1 MYTYRLSRSQKA
13 CWIEFVRALSSHGV
27 HAPVGSESGFPNRI
41 SIGTST
47 DSFIVVYT
55 KDEWVILKSLE
66 GVSHL
71 IGVPVVTV
79 DIPYHHHQQR
89 KRLFVCDSSISQ
101 RLYIYRIEN
110 DKFPVARRR
119 KDTIVHIQRN
129 QKTKRK
135 RHTPRFSVQLAR
147 NSRMTTEMEEWYAMA
162 VQIGSGIREEQ
173 QHQHSQRD
181 PTSSMSQAHMVS
193 LHSTTSQP
201 QKNPQQHAL
210 PKLSTLDVTTLRTG
224 PSSSSFFGTGLD
236 PLYESLF
243 IMGGSIPTRSESSS
257 SSSSLARGGSSSLSS
272 RPLPVA
278 TTGTN
283 GITALTTKDHRHE
296 NPPSQPSTPPT
307 TNIHTR
313 RQPQTDS
320 STNHKDARPVV
331 VAAAT
336 TTPVSTGRFAVL
348 EDTRT
353 IHHPTTAT
361 TTTTSLFPPSGRRE
375 VHPSNSHWTGR
386 HPSLTTQKRKP
397 TIPRFPSTIP
407 PPTKS
412 PQGVVP
418 WEEDWVESGVT
429 RTTLWAAQNQVW
441 THTVRIAEDPSHDVN
456 DTDKTNPN
464 NDENKNKNKNNTV
477 PRGSRTRTK
486 NESPVHPTTG
496 PHKEPY
502 PPTTTNQGS
511 NPLPPKRKNT
521 NKTKTKTRAET
532 SNNHNHDDATSQESL
547 PQRHQT
553 GPPATHSSPHT
564 TQPAVPPETTPTK
577 EVVVGGTTT
586 TATVV
591 AMTHTIATPRF
602 TLFHAP
608 GEPLPPSTTVPPR
621 RRRLGGGG
629 HARALGTLDPST
641 VAVRRNRPPPY
652 HKDTWDDSGGLLGF
666 TLWAA
671 HYQIWNSTT
680 TTTTVDSST
689 FHNQCATSQTNASSS
704 ESDPSSSAGNRV
716 GGWTRDVTAP
726 TIPKPPPPPNHTP
739 KPTRTTTQN
748 PSPSTPVRPSSGPMV
763 VPKANET
770 STSSTRAV
778 STRRFGVLHSPK
790 EHVGV
795 VSHHHHPP
803 TTQPTILLGGR
814 PCDPRHVADAVSST
828 VFALQESAPLWITH
842 YQHWKTAEPA
852 QEPVQGQ
859 RPVLHN
865 DNNTNDTTLSTTSS
879 TASSRLQSRP
889 TPHDS
894 ESPLVTAKRKPWPR
908 SKPPSKPLQDDD
920 GDDTPVQ
927 SPSEPR
933 CAASTQTVSTTRFG
947 VLHNP
952 LCRNSSVA
960 TMKPPEP
967 SSTVQA
973 AAHDQPSVSV
983 SSQIGSDPRTVSSL
997 AHRTVWEE
1005 SGVTRFALW
1014 AAEHQ
1019 LWNHTVVVVSSSE
1032 RAAVANKKDKEEVPP
1047 EPAKQGSAL
1056 PVKAASSRPK
1066 PEVVVRP
1073 TLHQHARPKESPLKK
1088 QPKLPPNAARHT
1100 ARRNPSNMPP
1110 SAKVLAALTKV
1121 VPTRRFE
1128 LLHHPREPVPVTT
1141 LAADAEPHPATAS
1154 RSRRTMEV
1162 DPCTV
1167 ADSTKAHMTCLEERG
1182 RTNMLLWALDQDI
1195 YLSIPTPTTRNETGN
1210 LSDAPAES
1218 KATTAS
1224 TLKTIQ
1230 MANPVQRPPSN
1241 HAHNLTATPS
1251 ISQTQVLPQ
1260 PSMMAPQERLLAAPT
1275 TPPSSQPR
1283 QEPST
1288 TTVSTGRF
1296 SILHNASFDNTVPKA
1311 LPSSAALPS
1320 FHKQSHG
1327 PLSRIRSDP
1336 RYVSSEPP
1344 VHNRTAWEES
1354 GVTRFVL
1361 WAAEH
1366 QIWNHT
1372 VVQTIPKEEKKK
1384 KKEIMKQPT
1393 KSNQRSLKTQEA
1405 PAAKPKSEPKVQSQK
1420 ETRAVIR
1427 TPAHDLKT
1435 TISNTTPP
1443 PSKVLP
1449 STRIVPS
1456 RRFRLLHNPREDV
1469 LPVTLPEQN
1478 DTPRNGS
1485 PALGVDPCTILASAK
1500 AQMACLD
1507 ERGTTCILLWAND
1520 NNVDISIPT
1529 PARDGGSP
1537 YVPTESKSLVSITPT
1552 SISTPVAEQSPDSS
1566 EQALENTKARPAPPT
1581 VNPNPSSKP
1590 KVKEPTKT
1598 SKREKPHAT
1607 PATVQRTSRFTV
1619 FHDPSISAFGGIDV
1633 VPKSRVSVSQSST
1646 KLSADPRSVSAL
1658 HQQNMI
1664 LFEESGATRFGLWA
1678 ASSQM
1683 CSNTGAT
1690 ETVQDDEQND
1700 KRRKIERARPSKD
1713 HSVDKPISNPSKDTN
1728 ATQDVE
1734 GEAQTSN
1741 KDTAKVDK
1749 NHNTKLDPKPDG
1761 TKTVEDSESVDK
1773 TTRIVLPPNPT
1784 PSFAK
1789 SGTSE
1794 MPSLEEEEVEI
1805 VFTEGMDDTEC
1816 DLASVGDLLGSTAT
1830 VLATPISPSR
1840 PSERMTYRDSL
1851 ASTIPMSVPIASFHS
1866 VPHEA
1871 PVLVA
1876 EEETKKIK
1884 TQNAHPK
1891 VDAQTGVNEN
1901 DNTTGPKKVSKDQ
1914 ITEPQNGALDQI
1926 SSIQTKDRKEGTHD
1940 NSKTTNGMAK
1950 TPEAVKNSPKEV
1962 LEFDEL
1968 NQTKERIRKV
1978 QEKLEEL
1985 NGVRE
1990 TNNPVHDSNQKTEIF
2005 DAAKIDKPKK
2015 DIKEESQITTNEA
2028 TPKAIPI
2035 IVEQKQNHPIVSK
2048 THTTTT
2054 ETRSLDLSALSLS
2067 TDTPNTQMEDEPF
2080 TDITVYTATSR
2091 IARHAL
2097 SYLLRSSVYLARP
2110 IQITLAGSD
2119 ETALKALQ
2127 YRLSETMV
2135 NLLAI
2140 HNHSNNKKKK
2150 KKASR
2155 RNHNIRAK
2163 MDLFVIQATSDRKHQ
2178 LETMATRSKVV
2189 INCEA
2194 AETDL
2199 VAVCATNGTDYV
2211 DITHDVSTFCV
2222 RSSLSLKKRCTVL
2235 TEIFVS
2241 FNVVLLQVNW
2251 VSRMREE
2258 YGKASEASGSRI
2270 ISFCGFDSVP
2280 SDMAIWSAVQALRKE
2295 VGKSCS
2301 VEQACTWFIN
2311 APRMDSLHC
2320 MPNRLWDCW
2329 IGPPIFGCMKDPL
2342 VLAPVHVRHDAS
2354 LAATRKRLAW
2364 AEWWNQAIPLQ
2375 CHSIWRAASGPFWL
2389 AVVNAKVVHESARA
2403 LSYGPDTFVY
2413 AERYLPVGQIGSWL
2427 RMIWSIMSV
2436 ICTNVVIVFTI
2447 LVWKI
2452 LDPVLLWLRLKKSSD
2467 PLPTTKNAD
2476 AYEKHHKVVEIH
2488 AQVQSS
2494 SFTPRTK
2501 KKRRTR
2507 PDKNQ
2512 VPSKASNGGV
2522 VLPQRPSTKASCS
2535 MTFTGDATC
2544 WITAQCVCEAALC
2557 LLLDDKRLPPKST
2570 DGFGTPAQLLGGC
2583 LWTRLTT
2590 NPIRPVRYKI
2600 QIDDMDDLED

>member
-1 MYTYRLSRSQKA
+1 
-13 CWIEFVRALSSHGV
+13 
-27 HAPVGSESGFPNRI
+27 
-41 SIGTST
+41 
-47 DSFIVVYT
+47 
-55 KDEWVILKSLE
+55 
-66 GVSHL
+66 
-71 IGVPVVTV
+71 
-79 DIPYHHHQQR
+79 
-89 KRLFVCDSSISQ
+89 
-101 RLYIYRIEN
+101 
-110 DKFPVARRR
+110 
-119 KDTIVHIQRN
+119 
-129 QKTKRK
+129 
-135 RHTPRFSVQLAR
+135 
-147 NSRMTTEMEEWYAMA
+147 MEEWYSMA
-162 VQIGSGIREEQ
+162 VQIGSGISEEQ
-173 QHQHSQRD
+173 QQQHSQQDR
-181 PTSSMSQAHMVS
+181 TSTMTLARMVS
-193 LHSTTSQP
+193 LHSTTSQAQRQQ
-201 QKNPQQHAL
+201 QKNPQQHAA
-210 PKLSTLDVTTLRTG
+210 PKLSTLDVTTLPRSTLRMGDSSKG
-224 PSSSSFFGTGLD
+224 PSSSFFGTGLD
-236 PLYESLF
+236 PLYESLC
-243 IMGGSIPTRSESSS
+243 IVGSIPTRSESSS
-257 SSSSLARGGSSSLSS
+257 SSLLSS
-272 RPLPVA
+272 RPLPAA
-278 TTGTN
+278 TRRTDGTS
-283 GITALTTKDHRHE
+283 ALTTRDHRQE
-296 NPPSQPSTPPT
+296 KPPSRPSQPSTPPT

-313 RQPQTDS
+313 QRPQQDS
-320 STNHKDARPVV
+320 NTNHNNHKDARPVL

-336 TTPVSTGRFAVL
+336 TTTTPVPTGRFAIL

-353 IHHPTTAT
+353 IHHPPPATSTT
-361 TTTTSLFPPSGRRE
+361 TTTTSLCDPPSRRRRE
-375 VHPSNSHWTGR
+375 VHPSNSHWTGMG
-386 HPSLTTQKRKP
+386 PSLTTQKKTKP
-397 TIPRFPSTIP
+397 IPRFPSTIP
-407 PPTKS
+407 PPKS
-412 PQGVVP
+412 SSFSNTQSPPQQQGGGVP
-418 WEEDWVESGVT
+418 WEDWVESGVT

-441 THTVRIAEDPSHDVN
+441 THTVRIAEDQPQN
-456 DTDKTNPN
+456 DTDTDTTNPKNGKN
-464 NDENKNKNKNNTV
+464 NDKNKNENKTV
-477 PRGSRTRTK
+477 PRGSRTK

-496 PHKEPY
+496 PHKEPS
-502 PPTTTNQGS
+502 PPTTNQGS
-511 NPLPPKRKNT
+511 KPVSPKRKNH
-521 NKTKTKTRAET
+521 KKKRAKP
-532 SNNHNHDDATSQESL
+532 SNHDDATRQESL

-553 GPPATHSSPHT
+553 GPASHSSPHT
-564 TQPAVPPETTPTK
+564 TKQETTATRTTPTK
-577 EVVVGGTTT
+577 EVVGGGGTT

-608 GEPLPPSTTVPPR
+608 GEPLPIPPTTTAPR
-621 RRRLGGGG
+621 RRRPGS
-629 HARALGTLDPST
+629 RAVGTLDPST

-652 HKDTWDDSGGLLGF
+652 DHPAWDDSGGLTGF

-671 HYQIWNSTT
+671 QYQIWNQKATT
-680 TTTTVDSST
+680 TTTSTTVDSST
-689 FHNQCATSQTNASSS
+689 CHNQCASTQTNASSM
-704 ESDPSSSAGNRV
+704 SDLPSAGNRV
-716 GGWTRDVTAP
+716 GGWTRDVTVP
-726 TIPKPPPPPNHTP
+726 TTIPKPPTPPNQTP
-739 KPTRTTTQN
+739 NQTRTTTQN
-748 PSPSTPVRPSSGPMV
+748 PAPSTPVRPSSGPMM

-770 STSSTRAV
+770 TSTSTSFTRAV

-790 EHVGV
+790 EQVGM

-842 YQHWKTAEPA
+842 YQHWKTVEPA
-852 QEPVQGQ
+852 QEPVQRQ

-865 DNNTNDTTLSTTSS
+865 NNNNNNNNNNTLPTTSS
-879 TASSRLQSRP
+879 TASSRWQSRP
-889 TPHDS
+889 PPRDS

-908 SKPPSKPLQDDD
+908 SKPPSKPLQDD
-920 GDDTPVQ
+920 GDDTLVQ
-927 SPSEPR
+927 SQISEPR

-952 LCRNSSVA
+952 SCRNSSVV
-960 TMKPPEP
+960 TMETSEP

-973 AAHDQPSVSV
+973 APLDQPV

-997 AHRTVWEE
+997 AHRTTWEE

-1032 RAAVANKKDKEEVPP
+1032 RVAVANKQEKEKVPP
-1047 EPAKQGSAL
+1047 QTPNQGSAL
-1056 PVKAASSRPK
+1056 PVKAPSSRPK

-1073 TLHQHARPKESPLKK
+1073 TLHQKARPKESPPTKE
-1088 QPKLPPNAARHT
+1088 PKLPPNAARHT

-1121 VPTRRFE
+1121 VSTRRFE

-1141 LAADAEPHPATAS
+1141 LATAAESHPPTAS

-1195 YLSIPTPTTRNETGN
+1195 YLSIPTPTARNEMVN
-1210 LSDAPAES
+1210 LPDAPAES

-1230 MANPVQRPPSN
+1230 MTDPVQRPASN

-1251 ISQTQVLPQ
+1251 ISQPQVLPQ
-1260 PSMMAPQERLLAAPT
+1260 PSMIAPPERLVAAPT
-1275 TPPSSQPR
+1275 NLPSSQPR
-1283 QEPST
+1283 LEPST

-1296 SILHNASFDNTVPKA
+1296 SILHNASYDT
-1311 LPSSAALPS
+1311 SSVALPS

-1344 VHNRTAWEES
+1344 VQNRTAWEES

-1384 KKEIMKQPT
+1384 KKEIMEQPP
-1393 KSNQRSLKTQEA
+1393 KSTQRSMKTQEA
-1405 PAAKPKSEPKVQSQK
+1405 PAAKPKSEPKLQSQK
-1420 ETRAVIR
+1420 ETRTVIR
-1427 TPAHDLKT
+1427 TPAHDLKK

-1456 RRFRLLHNPREDV
+1456 RRFRLLHNPHEDV
-1469 LPVTLPEQN
+1469 VPVTLPEQK
-1478 DTPRNGS
+1478 DTTRNGS
-1485 PALGVDPCTILASAK
+1485 LALGVDPCTISASAK

-1529 PARDGGSP
+1529 PARDRNGGSP
-1537 YVPTESKSLVSITPT
+1537 YVPTESKSLASTTPPN
-1552 SISTPVAEQSPDSS
+1552 ISTPVAEQSPDNSS
-1566 EQALENTKARPAPPT
+1566 QQTLENTKARPAPPT
-1581 VNPNPSSKP
+1581 VSPNPSSKP
-1590 KVKEPTKT
+1590 KVKESTKT
-1598 SKREKPHAT
+1598 TKREKPHPT
-1607 PATVQRTSRFTV
+1607 PAAVRTSRFTV
-1619 FHDPSISAFGGIDV
+1619 FHDPSSAFGSIDV
-1633 VPKSRVSVSQSST
+1633 VAKSRVSVSQSST
-1646 KLSADPRSVSAL
+1646 KLSADPRSVSAS

-1683 CSNTGAT
+1683 CSNTDAT

-1700 KRRKIERARPSKD
+1700 KRRKIERARPSED

-1728 ATQDVE
+1728 ATQVVE

-1749 NHNTKLDPKPDG
+1749 NQNTKLDPKPDG
-1761 TKTVEDSESVDK
+1761 TKTMEDSESVDK
-1773 TTRIVLPPNPT
+1773 TTSIVLPPNPT

-1794 MPSLEEEEVEI
+1794 MPSLLVTESHNLSEENGDQEEEVEI
-1805 VFTEGMDDTEC
+1805 VFTEGVDDTEC

-1840 PSERMTYRDSL
+1840 PSARMTYRDSL
-1851 ASTIPMSVPIASFHS
+1851 ASTIPVSVPIA

-1876 EEETKKIK
+1876 EEETKKSK
-1884 TQNAHPK
+1884 SQNAHPK
-1891 VDAQTGVNEN
+1891 VDAQTGVNEY
-1901 DNTTGPKKVSKDQ
+1901 DNTTGPKKVSTDQ

-1950 TPEAVKNSPKEV
+1950 TPEPVKNSPKEV

-1968 NQTKERIRKV
+1968 NQTKERTRKV

-1990 TNNPVHDSNQKTEIF
+1990 TNNPVHDSNQKTEIV
-2005 DAAKIDKPKK
+2005 DAAKIDQPKK

-2035 IVEQKQNHPIVSK
+2035 IVEQIQNHPIVSK

-2110 IQITLAGSD
+2110 IQITLAGAD

-2150 KKASR
+2150 KKASQ

-2163 MDLFVIQATSDRKHQ
+2163 MDLFVIQVTSDRKYQ
-2178 LETMATRSKVV
+2178 LETMAARSKVL

-2235 TEIFVS
+2235 TVIFVS
-2241 FNVVLLQVNW
+2241 FNVVHLQVNW
-2251 VSRMREE
+2251 VSRMREK

-2320 MPNRLWDCW
+2320 MPSRLWDCW
-2329 IGPPIFGCMKDPL
+2329 TGPPIFGCMKDPL
-2342 VLAPVHVRHDAS
+2342 VLAPVHLRHDAS

-2413 AERYLPVGQIGSWL
+2413 AERYLPIGQIGSWL

-2501 KKRRTR
+2501 KKRRTTR
-2507 PDKNQ
+2507 ADKNQ
-2512 VPSKASNGGV
+2512 VPSKASNGGGGV